1 MTVSSL
7 AALPGLQPEARAV
20 FADAVFTGAGLAC
33 ERGGRRVFHGLSFTV
48 CAGEVLVLVGRNGSG
63 KSSLLRL
70 MAGLSRPA
78 QGVLSWNEGDIADDS
93 EAHHGRLHLIG
104 HQDAIK
110 PALTVRENLGFWARY
125 RGGPGAPARIA
136 DALRAFALERLA
148 DLPARYLSQGQ
159 RRRLSLCRL
168 LASPAQLWLL
178 DEPRSGLD
186 RAASESLDA
195 VLARHRAAGG
205 MAVVVL
211 HGDDHPPAARVLDF
225 DVSGTG
231 ARSDPC

>member
-7 AALPGLQPEARAV
+7 AALPDQLPDARAV
-20 FADAVFTGAGLAC
+20 FAGRGLAC
-33 ERGGRRVFHGLSFTV
+33 ERGGRRVFQGLSFTV
-48 CAGEVLVLVGRNGSG
+48 CAGEALVLVGRNGSG

-78 QGVLSWNEGDIADDS
+78 QGSLTWNAGDIADDS

-110 PALTVRENLGFWARY
+110 PALTVKENLGFWARY
-125 RGGPGAPARIA
+125 RGAGPCASARIA

-148 DLPARYLSQGQ
+148 ELPARYLSQGQ

-178 DEPRSGLD
+178 DEPRAGLD
-186 RAASESLDA
+186 RAASASLDTA
-195 VLARHRAAGG
+195 LAHHRAAGG
-205 MAVVVL
+205 IAVVVL
-211 HGDDHPPAARVLDF
+211 HAEDHPPEARVLDF
-225 DVSGTG
+225 DAATAAS
-231 ARSDPC
+231 A

>member
-7 AALPGLQPEARAV
+7 AALPSLVPDARAV
-20 FADAVFTGAGLAC
+20 FAGRGLAC
-33 ERGGRRVFHGLSFTV
+33 ERGGRRVFHGLSFAV
-48 CAGEVLVLVGRNGSG
+48 CAGDALVLVGRNGSG

-78 QGVLSWNEGDIADDS
+78 QGALTWNEDDIADDS

-110 PALTVRENLGFWARY
+110 PALTVKENLSFWARY
-125 RGGPGAPARIA
+125 RGGGPDAPAHID

-148 DLPARYLSQGQ
+148 ELPARYLSQGQ

-168 LASPAQLWLL
+168 LACPAQLWLL
-178 DEPRSGLD
+178 DEPRAGLD

-195 VLARHRAAGG
+195 ALARHRAAGG

-211 HGDDHPPAARVLDF
+211 HAEDHPPKAHVLDF
-225 DVSGTG
+225 DAAL
-231 ARSDPC
+231 ARA

>member
-7 AALPGLQPEARAV
+7 AALPDLLADARAV
-20 FADAVFTGAGLAC
+20 FAGRGLAC
-33 ERGGRRVFHGLSFTV
+33 ERGGRRVFQGLSFTV
-48 CAGEVLVLVGRNGSG
+48 CAGEALVLVGRNGSG

-78 QGVLSWNEGDIADDS
+78 QGSLTWNAGDIADDS

-110 PALTVRENLGFWARY
+110 PALTVKENLGFWARY
-125 RGGPGAPARIA
+125 RGAGPCASARIA

-148 DLPARYLSQGQ
+148 ELPARYLSQGQ

-168 LASPAQLWLL
+168 LASPTQLWLL
-178 DEPRSGLD
+178 DEPRAGLD
-186 RAASESLDA
+186 RAASASLDA
-195 VLARHRAAGG
+195 ALARHRAAGG
-205 MAVVVL
+205 IAVVVL
-211 HGDDHPPAARVLDF
+211 HAEDHPPEARVLDF
-225 DVSGTG
+225 DAAAAST
-231 ARSDPC
+231 

>member
-7 AALPGLQPEARAV
+7 AALPDQLPDARAV
-20 FADAVFTGAGLAC
+20 FAGRGLAC
-33 ERGGRRVFHGLSFTV
+33 ERGGRRVFQGLSFTV
-48 CAGEVLVLVGRNGSG
+48 CAGEALVLVGRNGSG

-78 QGVLSWNEGDIADDS
+78 QGSLTWNAGEIADDS

-110 PALTVRENLGFWARY
+110 PALTVKENLGFWAHY
-125 RGGPGAPARIA
+125 RGAGACASAGIA

-148 DLPARYLSQGQ
+148 ELPARYLSQGQ

-178 DEPRSGLD
+178 DEPRAGLD
-186 RAASESLDA
+186 RAASASLDA
-195 VLARHRAAGG
+195 ALARHRAAGG
-205 MAVVVL
+205 IAVVVL
-211 HGDDHPPAARVLDF
+211 HAEDHPPEARVLDF
-225 DVSGTG
+225 DAAAAAS
-231 ARSDPC
+231 A